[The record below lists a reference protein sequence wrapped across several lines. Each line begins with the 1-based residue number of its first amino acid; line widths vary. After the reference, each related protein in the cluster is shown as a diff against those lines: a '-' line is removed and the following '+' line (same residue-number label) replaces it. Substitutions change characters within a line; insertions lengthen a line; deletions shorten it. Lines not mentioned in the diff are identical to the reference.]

1 MTKQIFLSY
10 AKVDGLEFTERLYHD
25 LVSRGYKVWLDRY
38 SIIPGTKWDDEIDKG
53 LYSSSIVIVV
63 LTPGA
68 VESQQV
74 KSEWSSAFTRFVPI
88 LPLLVQSCDI
98 PRMLSV
104 IQYIDFIDNYEK
116 GLANLQKALNNIPTE
131 HIQMLEHQL
140 QAFLLEQSQSTEDS
154 RRYQSKIDALRVAI
168 DSLKNK
174 TNTLSPEPSPPTNQ
188 KKQNRHVKIV
198 GRRPYALVD
207 HFKDRVQERSEI
219 HSYLEKQS
227 NRLISIIGHGGM
239 GKTAVASKV
248 LAELEN
254 EKNSTTIDGI
264 VYMST
269 RSDEGLITLEKIIF
283 ACAKLLESEKS
294 KDLIRLWLSM
304 LPLREKLETFFEMTN
319 EKNIVILLDNLDD
332 LELGVDAQLVDDEI
346 RLFCELLCTS
356 SKNIRVL
363 ITTRIPIQFNHI
375 TSRFARKI
383 TLNRGLPLED
393 GIDLLRELD
402 PTGEQGLRDET
413 DVVLAQAVQRVHGM
427 PRALELISFILAQDP
442 FMTLGQLLEDFYKH
456 ETIVERLAHDAYKRL
471 DNDARQVMQALA
483 VFGRPV
489 PINTLNN
496 FFIDMPNINVLEIIK
511 RLTRHH
517 LITFD
522 RGTSTIALHPI
533 DSDYI
538 YGLLAGVS

>member
-1 MTKQIFLSY
+1 MAKQIFLSY
-10 AKVDGLEFTERLYHD
+10 ATVDGSEFTERLYHD

-53 LYSSSIVIVV
+53 LYSSSVVLVV

-68 VESQQV
+68 VESQIV
-74 KSEWSSAFTRFVPI
+74 KSEWASAFTRFVPI
-88 LPLLVQSCDI
+88 LPLLVQSCNI

-104 IQYIDFIDNYEK
+104 IQYINFIDNYER
-116 GLANLQKALNNIPTE
+116 GLANLQIALNSMPTE

-140 QAFLLEQSQSTEDS
+140 QAFLLEQSHAVDS
-154 RRYQSKIDALRVAI
+154 RRYQSKIDALQIAI
-168 DSLKNK
+168 DALKHK
-174 TNTLSPEPSPPTNQ
+174 TNLPLTELFPAANQ
-188 KKQNRHVKIV
+188 KKQVRNLKTV

-207 HFKDRVQERSEI
+207 HFKDRDQERSEI
-219 HSYLEKQS
+219 RSYLEKQS

-254 EKNSTTIDGI
+254 DKNFTSIDGI

-283 ACAKLLESEKS
+283 ACAKLLDNEKS

-304 LPLREKLETFFEMTN
+304 LPLREKLDNFFEMTN

-332 LELGVDAQLVDDEI
+332 LVTGADAQLIDNEI
-346 RLFCELLCTS
+346 GLFCELLCTNS
-356 SKNIRVL
+356 RSIRVL

-375 TSRFARKI
+375 TSRFTQKVALK
-383 TLNRGLPLED
+383 RGLPLKD
-393 GIDLLRELD
+393 GIELLRELD
-402 PTGEQGLRDET
+402 PTSELGLRDEA
-413 DVVLAQAVQRVHGM
+413 DAVLAKAVQRVHGM

-442 FMTLGQLLEDFYKH
+442 FMTLEQLLSDFYKH
-456 ETIVERLAHDAYKRL
+456 ETIVEQLAHDAYKRL

-496 FFIDMPNINVLEIIK
+496 CFIDLPNINVLEIIK

-522 RGTSTIALHPI
+522 KATGTIALHPI